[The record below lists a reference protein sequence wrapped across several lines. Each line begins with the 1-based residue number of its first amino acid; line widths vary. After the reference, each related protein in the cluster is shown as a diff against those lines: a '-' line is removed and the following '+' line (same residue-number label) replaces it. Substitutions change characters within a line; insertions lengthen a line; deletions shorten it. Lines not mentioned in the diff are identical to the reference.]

1 MSRKR
6 NLTDEEDR
14 LWRQVMR
21 GTQPSGNLIKKAANR
36 TDIPGQ
42 ARSGQVKPGQSRS
55 GSRPVHPGPTH
66 IGHPPPPGKT
76 PSGKIAKTTPPVI
89 HHPGQPH
96 SNPQKTE
103 DLSNLERKEKHR
115 VLRGKVEIDAKIDLH
130 GMRQNEAHNALIDR
144 VSRARLDGKRVLL
157 VVTGKGSSTGGSSD
171 GSEPFWARGGGVLKA
186 QVPQWLNQQP
196 LRSMIFSVQQAHQRH
211 GGGGALYVFLKR
223 LR

>member
-6 NLTDEEDR
+6 SLTDEEDR

-36 TDIPGQ
+36 TDLRGH
-42 ARSGQVKPGQSRS
+42 S
-55 GSRPVHPGPTH
+55 GSGGRLIHKGPTH
-66 IGHPPPPGKT
+66 IGHPPPPGKMS
-76 PSGKIAKTTPPVI
+76 SGRPAKTTPPVI
-89 HHPGQPH
+89 HHQGQPH
-96 SNPQKTE
+96 SNAQKAG
-103 DLSNLERKEKHR
+103 DLSNLERKEKQR

-157 VVTGKGSSTGGSSD
+157 VVTGKGSSTGGRSD

-186 QVPQWLNQQP
+186 QVPQWLHQEP